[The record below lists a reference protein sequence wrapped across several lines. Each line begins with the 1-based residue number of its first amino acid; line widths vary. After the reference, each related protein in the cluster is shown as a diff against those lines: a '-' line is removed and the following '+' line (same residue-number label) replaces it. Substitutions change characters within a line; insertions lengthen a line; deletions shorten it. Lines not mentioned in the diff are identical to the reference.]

1 MLPLMLEFAFGFLSS
16 TIHSEVTKLW
26 VAKIF
31 AYCKK
36 NSQQLLHLSQIFA
49 HQNKD
54 MKNLLGVTFP
64 VREKLNIWNRCYKR
78 KTDASE
84 EGKYF
89 SLTELVII

>member
-1 MLPLMLEFAFGFLSS
+1 MEPGKANKFTGNHLCYHLMLEFAFGFLSS

-64 VREKLNIWNRCYKR
+64 VREKLNI
-78 KTDASE
+78 
-84 EGKYF
+84 
-89 SLTELVII
+89 